1 MHMISATL
9 DLDTAKNLASG
20 VSIGSAVLAVLML
33 IIVKNMVMRVVTM
46 VLFLALGFMS
56 YSQRAN
62 ITDCAKK
69 VQATAG
75 QSAVSCTFFG
85 QDVEVP
91 ALP

>member
-1 MHMISATL
+1 MRMISASL

-20 VSIGSAVLAVLML
+20 LSAGSVVLALVML
-33 IIVKNMVMRVVTM
+33 TVVKNLVMRVVTV
-46 VLFLALGFMS
+46 VLLLGLGFAS
-56 YSQRAN
+56 FSQRAN
-62 ITDCAKK
+62 IVDCAKK

-75 QSAVSCTFFG
+75 QTTTSCTFFG

>member
-1 MHMISATL
+1 MRMISATL

-20 VSIGSAVLAVLML
+20 LSAGSVVLALVML
-33 IIVKNMVMRVVTM
+33 TLVKNLVMRVVTV
-46 VLFLALGFMS
+46 VLLLAVGFVS

-62 ITDCAKK
+62 IVDCAEK
-69 VQATAG
+69 VQASAG
-75 QSAVSCTFFG
+75 QTATTCTFFG